1 MLFLLKYHNLRNKQ
15 FVTRG
20 HYVGAEIKNRFIF
33 IDLLKCIAVF
43 FVFLT
48 HLFAQTSFFGDPLHG
63 MTGALAIT
71 TRTLCLTCVPLFL
84 VATGYLMKEKALSA
98 GYYRGIIHTL
108 IVYVLVSI
116 FRMLSYTII
125 GFPEAWSENVLFSSL
140 HELLDVGYTGYT
152 WYIEMYIGLYLM
164 IPFLNILYEALG
176 TKNRRAAL
184 LATLI
189 ILVSLPTQLNI
200 DMQIFPN
207 WWSSSL
213 FPILYY
219 YVGSFFR
226 DYPPIMRP
234 ARAICLLIGATILIG
249 IFNTLMCYWH
259 FNHFFGYPVYTDNQ
273 GSIELLLL
281 TVCIF
286 TLLSNLKLP
295 TSDSLT
301 GKITSSIS
309 KLTLGAYL
317 SSWVYNRCVMLAGF
331 LSAIPFNEQLRL
343 LPLCFILVAIPSFLT
358 SAIITR
364 IADLLTALVNRLHF
378 S

>member
-1 MLFLLKYHNLRNKQ
+1 MELISFPHLVLLR
-15 FVTRG
+15 
-20 HYVGAEIKNRFIF
+20 RFIF
-33 IDLLKCIAVF
+33 ARLSPNNASRSRDL
-43 FVFLT
+43 
-48 HLFAQTSFFGDPLHG
+48 PLDCG
-63 MTGALAIT
+63 NDTNRNIQYA
-71 TRTLCLTCVPLFL
+71 
-84 VATGYLMKEKALSA
+84 
-98 GYYRGIIHTL
+98 
-108 IVYVLVSI
+108 
-116 FRMLSYTII
+116 
-125 GFPEAWSENVLFSSL
+125 NVL
-140 HELLDVGYTGYT
+140 
-152 WYIEMYIGLYLM
+152 
-164 IPFLNILYEALG
+164 
-176 TKNRRAAL
+176 
-184 LATLI
+184 LA
-189 ILVSLPTQLNI
+189 
-200 DMQIFPN
+200 
-207 WWSSSL
+207 
-213 FPILYY
+213 
-219 YVGSFFR
+219 
-226 DYPPIMRP
+226 
-234 ARAICLLIGATILIG
+234 
-249 IFNTLMCYWH
+249 